1 MTPSTRIR
9 RSLALLGLVALPA
22 LLAAQSAA
30 PKVPPQR
37 AAAPSEEW
45 LTDSEGRVYRLE
57 PLPKSQGQKIDD
69 TRIRTIWGVQADLAR
84 EDEEFFYIKIYRVGP
99 RPPVTSATAAPA
111 RAPAAEPL
119 PRASARLRWTPFSP
133 GLPDAGQWR
142 EGLALADLTGD
153 GRLDIVVSPARKS
166 LRPPSIFVHDGKSWR
181 RMPGARFP
189 PRPYDYGDVAVG
201 DIDGDGALDLALGV
215 HLRGLMVLRGV
226 PPGAFEDASS
236 GLPLASGSEA
246 SPFSSRAVALADCN
260 GDRRLDFIALGEGP
274 RPPVP
279 GRASIDTASGL
290 ASFRRDEN
298 GTWSLVPQANP
309 SPVFGSSLATGD
321 FDGDGRLDAVTASA
335 TLGDTRILH
344 IGDGACGWRPEALE
358 SLRPRSYVTA
368 VAAGNVSGDA
378 RDEVLVG
385 YTEFIGDAVHFG
397 VDVFSRGADGNWN
410 RRALARQSGRARVE
424 ALAVADLDGDGARDV
439 VAVLPQGTTAII
451 IGDGKGGFTRERQT
465 LPAPDGCDGAAV
477 AIGDLD
483 GDGLAD
489 LLIGYAQ
496 ESSTTNPAVCKG
508 EGALRAWKTAKRPA
522 GQKPGKPR
530 TY

>member
-1 MTPSTRIR
+1 M
-9 RSLALLGLVALPA
+9 
-22 LLAAQSAA
+22 
-30 PKVPPQR
+30 
-37 AAAPSEEW
+37 
-45 LTDSEGRVYRLE
+45 
-57 PLPKSQGQKIDD
+57 
-69 TRIRTIWGVQADLAR
+69 QADLAR
-84 EDEEFFYIKIYRVGP
+84 EDEEFFTSDLSRGATASGDVGHRGAGP
-99 RPPVTSATAAPA
+99 RTGSGAATP
-111 RAPAAEPL
+111 
-119 PRASARLRWTPFSP
+119 ASARLRWTPFSP

-153 GRLDIVVSPARKS
+153 GRLDIVVSPARKN

-181 RMPGARFP
+181 RMPGARYS

-279 GRASIDTASGL
+279 GRASINTASGL

-489 LLIGYAQ
+489 
-496 ESSTTNPAVCKG
+496 PADRLCPGILDNEPGGVQRRG
-508 EGALRAWKTAKRPA
+508 RPA
-522 GQKPGKPR
+522 SVEDRKAARGPEARQAEDVLAFEVRPR
-530 TY
+530 PRSPPVQSIAPAGISARR